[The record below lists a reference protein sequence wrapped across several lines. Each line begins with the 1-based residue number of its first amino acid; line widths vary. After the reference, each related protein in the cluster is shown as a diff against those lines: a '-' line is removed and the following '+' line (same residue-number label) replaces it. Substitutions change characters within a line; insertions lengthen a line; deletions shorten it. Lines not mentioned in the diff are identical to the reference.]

1 MIEYRREDE
10 AEEKKERN
18 MGKEKNGPGC
28 SNRKPLHV
36 KQVAAVFI
44 FIT

>member
-1 MIEYRREDE
+1 MIEYRRKEE

-18 MGKEKNGPGC
+18 IGKEKKWTRLYNQ
-28 SNRKPLHV
+28 RTLHV
-36 KQVAAVFI
+36 KQVVAVFI